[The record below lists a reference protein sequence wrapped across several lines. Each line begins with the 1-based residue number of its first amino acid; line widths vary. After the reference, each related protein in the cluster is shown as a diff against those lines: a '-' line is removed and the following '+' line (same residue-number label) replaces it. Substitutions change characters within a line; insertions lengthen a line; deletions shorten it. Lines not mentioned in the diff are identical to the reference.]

1 MDDYL
6 DSFHTVQEAIKV
18 SNGVTNALNE
28 GGFHLTKWASN
39 NQQILKALPSQ
50 EVSLT
55 LINLDF
61 DDISI

>member
-18 SNGVTNALNE
+18 SNDVTNALNE

-39 NQQILKALPSQ
+39 NQQILKALHLKKYP
-50 EVSLT
+50 
-55 LINLDF
+55 
-61 DDISI
+61 